1 MCASLRTDLRTLAPE
16 QIATLRQYAERWVA
30 IRRSTQPANRSA
42 AEDGVRHAY
51 RAAGLD
57 PPQRMVWCGGPIELA
72 DLTRQL
78 PRTDGPNVSSILI
91 HNTEVLVVSALK
103 RHVHP
108 SILVQIANAFRN
120 DAANAAVSNAVL
132 RNVRPL
138 RLSLFGRL
146 RWAFSLLDAQSPRA
160 DLSRGLIGQHQLAWL
175 GLYDYLRDVCGL
187 ETETAPTQGLSLFAK
202 HAGWMLPHKHAC
214 WLAERPSILQVD
226 ARGRLH
232 SAKGPAL
239 HYPDGWSLYAWK
251 GIQVPAW
258 VIERPDKITIRAID
272 RESDRQVR
280 RCMIELMTPERFVLE
295 GGAVRVVEDKTGV
308 LWRREWGLFD
318 AWAAVEVVNGTPELD
333 GKHKH
338 YFLQVPP
345 GVHTPLEA
353 VAWTYGLP
361 PGRYAYLTL
370 RT

>member
-1 MCASLRTDLRTLAPE
+1 LAPE
-16 QIATLRQYAERWVA
+16 QIATLGQYAKQWAA
-30 IRRSTQPANRSA
+30 IRSSTQRANRSG

-51 RAAGLD
+51 RAVGLD
-57 PPQRMVWCGGPIELA
+57 PPQRIVWCGGPIELA
-72 DLTRQL
+72 DLTRQVS
-78 PRTDGPNVSSILI
+78 RVDGPNVSSILI
-91 HNTEVLVVSALK
+91 HDTQVPVVSAIK
-103 RHVHP
+103 RRVHP

-120 DAANAAVSNAVL
+120 VAATAAVSNAIL
-132 RNVRPL
+132 RNVRPQ
-138 RLSLFGRL
+138 RLSLVARL
-146 RWAFSLLDAQSPRA
+146 RWAFSLLDAQSPIA

-175 GLYDYLRDVCGL
+175 GLYEYLHDVCGL
-187 ETETAPTQGLSLFAK
+187 KTETAPIQGLSLFAK
-202 HAGWMLPHKHAC
+202 HAGWMLPHKRVC

-226 ARGRLH
+226 SRSRLH

-251 GIQVPAW
+251 GIEVPAW

-280 RCMIELMTPERFVLE
+280 RCMIELMTSERFVLD
-295 GGAVRVVEDKTGV
+295 GGAARVAEDKTGI

-318 AWAAVEVVNGTPELD
+318 AWAAVEVINGTPEPD
-333 GKHKH
+333 GTRKH

-361 PGRYAYLTL
+361 PGRYADLTL